1 MSQAAFTLPP
11 SCATHKFI
19 PCHFR
24 QPLPNKKMYSQQPIT
39 LKSYFFKKIRE
50 TPTKCLL
57 KVKGPPLIPK
67 STWFFS
73 AFGRGR
79 STFFKSGVFVI
90 WLPNREIFEAGIF
103 FLVIWLKNEFFVK
116 WQDFFRQKAAP
127 PSGNPSGTTTVH
139 KQGDNSHGIDVG
151 LGKGTV
157 EYDPGR
163 SFLKLRVGRG
173 WKEKNSSA

>member
-39 LKSYFFKKIRE
+39 LKSYFFKKNPRNTNQVFAKGE
-50 TPTKCLL
+50 
-57 KVKGPPLIPK
+57 GPPTYPK
-67 STWFFS
+67 
-73 AFGRGR
+73 
-79 STFFKSGVFVI
+79 I
-90 WLPNREIFEAGIF
+90 HLIF
-103 FLVIWLKNEFFVK
+103 FCVWQGEIYFFQIWSFRHLAAKQGNFQSWHFFFIIWLKNEFFVK

-173 WKEKNSSA
+173 